1 MKKLLN
7 IEKKCINFFKE
18 HYLLLGFFII
28 TLLAI
33 FLRISELNF
42 KSDDYIAFLSPWFDY
57 LKNNGGLHSL
67 ATYSGD
73 YNAPYVTIIALLT
86 YLPFNKLYLIKIV
99 SIFFDFT
106 LAFASA
112 YLVYYLVPKNKKE
125 YSLLTYSLI
134 LFSPIVFLN
143 SALWGQCDSGYAT
156 FIVLALLYL
165 FKEKYVKSFIFLGIA
180 FSLKLQFIFIIPVF
194 IILYISKQKFSILHF
209 LIIPI
214 VNFILCLPAII
225 FGRPIKDVL
234 LVYFNQTKTYSK
246 YLSLNIPNIY
256 TIVQGTP
263 DIFYRVGFIF
273 TIFICVLMLG
283 YVIYKKVKW
292 DPEKIINTSIW
303 FIVIVTFL
311 LPGMHDR
318 YLYVAEI
325 LAIISLIVYKKNL
338 LITASLI
345 INALIVYSGY
355 LFKVEPFKLPYVT
368 IVYLIVIIIY
378 TKNTIKQLSE

>member
-7 IEKKCINFFKE
+7 IEKKFINFLKK
-18 HYLLLGFFII
+18 HYILLGFLII
-28 TLLAI
+28 SLLAI

-42 KSDDYIAFLSPWFDY
+42 KSDDYITFLSPWFDY
-57 LKNNGGLHSL
+57 LKSNGGLHSL
-67 ATYSGD
+67 ATYKGD
-73 YNAPYVTIIALLT
+73 YNAPYVTLIALLT
-86 YLPFNKLYLIKIV
+86 YFPFNKLYLIKAV

-106 LAFASA
+106 LAFSSA
-112 YLVYYLVPKNKKE
+112 YLVYYLAPKNKKE
-125 YSLLTYSLI
+125 YGLLAYSII
-134 LFSPIVFLN
+134 LFSPIVFFN

-165 FKEKYVKSFIFLGIA
+165 FKEKYIKSFVFLGVA

-209 LIIPI
+209 LIIPV

-225 FGRPIKDVL
+225 YGRPLKDIL
-234 LVYFNQTKTYSK
+234 LVYFNQTKTYSR
-246 YLSLNIPNIY
+246 YLSLNFPNIY
-256 TIVQGTP
+256 TIIQGSP
-263 DIFYRVGFIF
+263 DIFYKVGFIF

-283 YVIYKKVKW
+283 YIIYKKVKW
-292 DPEKIINTSIW
+292 NPEKILNLSIW
-303 FIVIVTFL
+303 FIVITTFV

-325 LAIISLIVYKKNL
+325 LALIYLIVYKKNL
-338 LITASLI
+338 LITANLI
-345 INALIVYSGY
+345 INALIVYSRY
-355 LFKVEPFKLPYVT
+355 LFVVEPFKLPYVT
-368 IVYLIVIIIY
+368 IIYLIVIIYY